1 MNVKRDIAVGYAYP
15 LGTDKCAFCDNKGM
29 WEVIYK
35 SLLGIF
41 VHVDYMYVGTAD
53 RTTKVW
59 A

>member
-1 MNVKRDIAVGYAYP
+1 MLKEILLLDP
-15 LGTDKCAFCDNKGM
+15 LGTDKCTFCDNKGM
-29 WEVIYK
+29 REVIYK